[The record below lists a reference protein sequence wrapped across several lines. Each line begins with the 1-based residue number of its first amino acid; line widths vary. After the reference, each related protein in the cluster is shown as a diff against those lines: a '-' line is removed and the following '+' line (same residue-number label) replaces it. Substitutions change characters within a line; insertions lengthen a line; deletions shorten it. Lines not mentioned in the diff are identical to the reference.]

1 MDMQEFNI
9 LLDNVELYFYESGA
23 YYDTDY
29 ERYIEIAAARIEEQC
44 NCSLLELS
52 F

>member
-9 LLDNVELYFYESGA
+9 LLDNVEIYFYESGS

-29 ERYIEIAAARIEEQC
+29 EIEIAAARIEEQC
-44 NCSLLELS
+44 NCSLRELS